1 MDLNDIQK
9 TLKEQAAIIPDYELL
24 SKTELAN
31 GYCDADEALIRATEQ
46 NNNREILYQESLR
59 SSYFAAI
66 MLRYWYK
73 IFQWMQNS
81 SSLHLEPTVYADWLQ
96 ESLDI
101 AFVYRAWRYPYKA
114 IVNLRTRKF
123 VDWVYDEN
131 GNKIPN
137 PYYWETDPNAPDKIF
152 NRCIFSAR
160 GRAYQFYNHQK
171 RKGGVHKESYDGM
184 LEKLGDSADYENE
197 AYEEMPTDDGVYYLI
212 QDLLKKGEVI
222 EALVVD
228 GIGNGDSFKSNDENV
243 SEFNSRKLVKHLNS
257 LTPAYLVQFCKQY
270 EVPIPLA
277 KELADKLKK
286 MDSRRYYKYI
296 EKTLVEI
303 RKSSKLKNY
312 LFG

>member
-24 SKTELAN
+24 TKTELAN
-31 GYCDADEALIRATEQ
+31 GYCDADETYSAAEKIGDRSGMVK
-46 NNNREILYQESLR
+46 NDILR
-59 SSYFAAI
+59 SAYLAATL
-66 MLRYWYK
+66 LRYWFK
-73 IFQWMQNS
+73 IFQYMQNS
-81 SSLHLEPTVYADWLQ
+81 SSLCLEPIEFYEWLVLGL
-96 ESLDI
+96 EC
-101 AFVYRAWRYPYKA
+101 AFYYRAWRDPYKA
-114 IVNLRTRKF
+114 KYKDGKF
-123 VDWVYDEN
+123 VSWILDES

-137 PYYWETDPNAPDKIF
+137 PYYWETDPNAPDKII
-152 NRCIFSAR
+152 NRCIFSVR
-160 GRAYQFYNHQK
+160 GKIYQFYNHQK

-197 AYEEMPTDDGVYYLI
+197 AYEEMSTDDGVYYLI

-228 GIGNGDSFKSNDENV
+228 GIGNGDSFKSNEENV
-243 SEFNSRKLVKHLNS
+243 SEFNTRKLVKHLNS

-270 EVPIPLA
+270 EVPISLA

-286 MDSRRYYKYI
+286 MDNRRYYKYI

-303 RKSSKLKNY
+303 RNSNKLKNY
-312 LFG
+312 LLD